1 VLSYCLWAFL
11 IAGQFAALARVVSL
25 AAREYRFFAL
35 VLVIDLIRAGV
46 LVALRHDPTA
56 SGWFWVFSEPVALA
70 ALAGATWE
78 IVRRVPS
85 HHPLYHGMFRRTR
98 LMHLAQLAL
107 LIALVSAFI
116 EARAIVLDPDTTKWL
131 PLTIAAKRLITSLLA
146 VYLVLIA
153 RSVATSPVMFQ
164 PNLVRHSFLFA
175 AYLLLISTVMMWQNV
190 AAEGRGT
197 EASNAVLTLGSGMLF
212 VLWSQLLKKKGE
224 DPAAVR
230 FRHEISLGVTAEQRS
245 PEQSGRGY
253 AQTR

>member
-1 VLSYCLWAFL
+1 VLSHLLWAFL
-11 IAGQFAALARVVSL
+11 IAGQLAALARVFSL
-25 AAREYRFFAL
+25 ASREYRFFAL
-35 VLVIDLIRAGV
+35 VLVVDLLRAGV
-46 LVALRHDPTA
+46 LVALRSQPTA

-78 IVRRVPS
+78 IVHRIPS

-98 LMHLAQLAL
+98 LMFLAQVAL

-116 EARAIVLDPDTTKWL
+116 EAHAIVVDPDATKWL

-146 VYLVLIA
+146 VYLVLVA
-153 RSVATSPVMFQ
+153 RSVAVSPVMFQ

-190 AAEGRGT
+190 AAAGRGT

-212 VLWSQLLKKKGE
+212 ILWSQLLKRTGE
-224 DPAAVR
+224 HRAPLR
-230 FRHEISLGVTAEQRS
+230 LQGRLGLDSSASAGQHSAER
-245 PEQSGRGY
+245 P
-253 AQTR
+253 